1 MKTSNLASALAA
13 LTVTTGAASTAAPM
27 ARGSWIWAPGA
38 ENPRNLH
45 VYFRKTF
52 ALSAPPTSAV
62 ARVTADNRYV
72 LYINGH
78 RVSRGPARSHTRWM
92 AYETVDIAKYL
103 TAGPNAIAA
112 VVQHYGEWT
121 FRSQNARA
129 GFLLEADIHN
139 GADAM
144 RLQTDA
150 SWKCLPSEAWA
161 RDVDKMDLQLA
172 FPDVFDARKEPV
184 GWNAA
189 TFDDSAWK
197 SPAVIGPAGTAPWTD
212 LTPSDLPPEVEEPLR
227 PASVVDVLAVR
238 LPPPA
243 AQIDMASFFDR
254 KGWAIAYAATCLYV
268 PTARSVTLETGCD
281 DAAKVWLD
289 GKLVLERIDGGP
301 AAPAQVAAEV
311 KLNPGWHRVMVKS
324 VQVLGQWKVFFGVS
338 GPGAKGVVLSA
349 EKDAAKPGSWRIS
362 PLYEFD
368 AAKGLRPG
376 YDHAFAPE
384 SKGVTPEW
392 KPAKAPI
399 VSIKSVATIMRTESR
414 LGSGTGLVVNPASL
428 TSASPNATFQ
438 SRGGKDGAV
447 LLDMGREVLGYP
459 RVTIRGAQGGEIV
472 DMGYGEGLEGPD
484 GAYVSPV
491 SRAKGRLNPEH
502 KDVAY
507 ADRFICRAG
516 DNTFE
521 PVDKRGFRYWQID
534 IRNAAKPVTLS
545 DAMVG
550 LATYPVAYR
559 GAFECSDPRLNRIWE
574 MGRWTL
580 QLNMDDAYTDCPW
593 RERAQWWGDARV
605 ESLVNYYCFG
615 DTALMRRALVQA
627 AESQDAEGI
636 VHGVFPTDWDGGRLP
651 SFSLMWVYSL
661 WEYYMFTG
669 DSSLFVQM
677 MPVIDRLMGFFQT
690 RMSDEGGLLKD
701 VPYWV
706 FIDWAPGMEVQRFG
720 VSGPLNCLYYRA
732 LVATADIARVSGDA
746 EKAARYAGKASAVKT
761 VINNLLWAPDE
772 RVYIGA
778 IDKGK
783 RTGPPSQ
790 HMSSLAVGFG
800 IAPKERCADTIQ
812 RADTDPQ
819 SVKIGSPYF
828 SSFYLDALY
837 AMGRHADALAYIRN
851 NWGKM
856 LDWGATTFW
865 EKWEPTD
872 SLCHGWSACPTKDLP
887 AQYLGVRPTAPGW
900 TEWEVAPAFCDLQ
913 WARGTIPTVKGDIN
927 ASWKRQER
935 GVLFSLN
942 VPAGTTG
949 RIVLPQR
956 GWERASWRV
965 NGRSLATSTAK
976 LDKSGANWVLTIS
989 QPGDYD
995 VEVTGGPS

>member
-1 MKTSNLASALAA
+1 MKTLNIASALAA
-13 LTVTTGAASTAAPM
+13 LSVTTGAATAAAPM
-27 ARGSWIWAPGA
+27 SRGAWIWSPGP

-45 VYFRKTF
+45 AYFRKTF
-52 ALSAPPTSAV
+52 TLSAPPSSAIV
-62 ARVTADNRYV
+62 RVTADNRYV
-72 LYINGH
+72 LYVNGQ

-92 AYETVDIAKYL
+92 AYETLDIAKYL
-103 TAGPNAIAA
+103 TAGTNALTA
-112 VVQHYGEWT
+112 VVAHYGEPT
-121 FRSQNARA
+121 FRTQNARA
-129 GFLLEADIHN
+129 GFLLEADIRD
-139 GADAM
+139 GA
-144 RLQTDA
+144 RTVEVQTDQT
-150 SWKCLPSEAWA
+150 WKCLPSEAWA
-161 RDVDKMDLQLA
+161 RDVDKMSLQLA

-184 GWNAA
+184 GWREVA
-189 TFDDSAWK
+189 FDDSSWK
-197 SPAVIGPAGTAPWTD
+197 PPTVIGPAGTAPWTD
-212 LTPSDLPPEVEEPLR
+212 LAPSGLPPQIEEPLR
-227 PASVVDVLAVR
+227 PAAVVDVLAVKV
-238 LPPPA
+238 PPPA

-254 KGWAIAYAATCLYV
+254 KGWAVAYASTCLYV
-268 PTARSVTLETGCD
+268 PTARTVTLEMGCD

-289 GKLVLERIDGGP
+289 GGLVLERIDGGP
-301 AAPAQVAAEV
+301 AAAAQAVTEV
-311 KLNPGWHRVMVKS
+311 KLKAGWHRVMVKV
-324 VQVLGQWKVFFGVS
+324 VQVVGQWKLFFGVS
-338 GPGAKGVVLSA
+338 GPGAKGIVLSS

-376 YDHAFAPE
+376 YDHAFPPE
-384 SKGVTPEW
+384 TGGVTPEW
-392 KPAKAPI
+392 TLTQAPI
-399 VSIKSVATIMRTESR
+399 TTIRSIATIMRTEPV
-414 LGSGTGLVVNPASL
+414 LGNGTSLVENSASL
-428 TSASPNATFQ
+428 ATETPEATFQ
-438 SRGGKDGAV
+438 CRAGKDGAV

-472 DMGYGEGLEGPD
+472 DMGYGEGLVGPD
-484 GAYVSPV
+484 GAYVSP
-491 SRAKGRLNPEH
+491 RNGAKGRLNPEY

-507 ADRFICRAG
+507 ADRFICRRG

-521 PVDKRGFRYWQID
+521 PTDKRAFRYWQIE
-534 IRNAAKPVTLS
+534 IRNAAKPVTL
-545 DAMVG
+545 AEATVG

-559 GAFECSDPRLNRIWE
+559 GAFECSDPILNRIWN

-627 AESQDAEGI
+627 AQSQDAEGI
-636 VHGVFPTDWDGGRLP
+636 VRGVFPTDWDGARLP

-661 WEYYMFTG
+661 WEYYLFTG
-669 DSSLFVQM
+669 DSSLFASM
-677 MPVIDRLMGFFQT
+677 TPVIDRLMGFFQA

-732 LVATADIARVSGDA
+732 LLATSDIARVSGDPDKA
-746 EKAARYAGKASAVKT
+746 SRYAAKAAAVKAA
-761 VINNLLWAPDE
+761 INNLLWAPDE
-772 RVYIGA
+772 RVYMGA

-783 RTGPPSQ
+783 RIGPPSQ
-790 HMSSLAVGFG
+790 HMSSLAVAFG
-800 IAPKERCADTIQ
+800 IAPRERAADTMR
-812 RADTDPQ
+812 RADTDPL

-837 AMGRHADALAYIRN
+837 AMGRHSDALAYIRK
-851 NWGKM
+851 NWGGM

-887 AQYLGVRPTAPGW
+887 AQYLGVRPTSPGW
-900 TEWEVAPAFCDLQ
+900 AEWEIAPAFCDLQ
-913 WARGTIPTVKGDIN
+913 WAKGVVPTVKGDIK

-935 GVLFSLN
+935 GVALTLT
-942 VPAGTTG
+942 VPGGTTG
-949 RIVLPQR
+949 RIVLPR
-956 GWERASWRV
+956 KEWESASWRV
-965 NGRSLATSTAK
+965 NGKSLISSSAK
-976 LDKSGANWVLTIS
+976 LSKVDASWVLTLA